1 LKKFFASCGSVVDA
15 RIAQADGKSRGF
27 GHVEF
32 TDKSGVE
39 NALKLAGEELDG
51 RVIKVDVAA
60 QR

>member
-1 LKKFFASCGSVVDA
+1 MKKFFGKCGQVVDA

-39 NALKLAGEELDG
+39 NALKLAGEDMDG
-51 RVIKVDVAA
+51 RAIKVDVAA
-60 QR
+60 